1 MRRRPRLRPE
11 PGDRRTDSFLRAVRA
26 PRLSLLRPRL
36 PGLRRPRA
44 HHRHLEAHPLGA
56 PLRAAVHGARADG
69 ARDHQGPLPH
79 PPGSRRR
86 RLPRGGPPL
95 HPDARCPRIGID
107 NQNDLLAWELRVKR
121 RASRG
126 VLEHRAVTRQ
136 RAFFLKPLS
145 RLFEAADLP
154 DHALPPQLAE
164 LYDGGLAI
172 PEGGVYANFVSSID
186 GIVALEGGTAPSGG
200 IISGRN
206 EADRF
211 VMGLLR
217 AFADAVLVGAGT
229 VRAEGG
235 KALWTPDY
243 IFPAAAKAFAD
254 LRQTLNREKTPR
266 LVIVCGSDA
275 LDPSERALEA
285 GALWLTTAPPAKR
298 LLAVLPN
305 ATGVR
310 ALSDTDHIDIDDTFD
325 ALYAEGYRTILSEGG
340 PQLFGE
346 LVSHD
351 RIDELFLT
359 VSPVLEGQSDQSFG
373 MIRGVD
379 FGRTPKRSRLLSVR
393 RHESHL
399 FVRYQLEH
407 S

>member
-1 MRRRPRLRPE
+1 MPLYRLYE
-11 PGDRRTDSFLRAVRA
+11 A
-26 PRLSLLRPRL
+26 PDLSE
-36 PGLRRPRA
+36 GL
-44 HHRHLEAHPLGA
+44 
-56 PLRAAVHGARADG
+56 
-69 ARDHQGPLPH
+69 
-79 PPGSRRR
+79 
-86 RLPRGGPPL
+86 
-95 HPDARCPRIGID
+95 
-107 NQNDLLAWELRVKR
+107 
-121 RASRG
+121 
-126 VLEHRAVTRQ
+126 
-136 RAFFLKPLS
+136 
-145 RLFEAADLP
+145 
-154 DHALPPQLAE
+154 LPPQLGA

-186 GIVALEGGTAPSGG
+186 GIVALEGGTTPSGG

-285 GALWLTTAPPAKR
+285 GALVLTTAASAKR
-298 LLAVLPN
+298 LRAVLPK
-305 ATGVR
+305 ATEVR
-310 ALSDTDHIDIDDTFD
+310 ALSDSDQIDIDDIFD
-325 ALYAEGYRTILSEGG
+325 ALYAGGYRNILSEGG

-373 MIRGVD
+373 MIRGAD

-407 S
+407 